1 MRLSLT
7 GTPKAEAIQEE
18 SKAKRPR
25 TEETTEELLSS
36 TSEGEA
42 TRVSGNYAVA
52 TVTEDIT
59 FKSKRRVSTKEEP
72 KVKRPQPAEE
82 LLSSTP
88 EGETPRVSA

>member
-1 MRLSLT
+1 MST
-7 GTPKAEAIQEE
+7 EE
-18 SKAKRPR
+18 EPKAKRPR

-42 TRVSGNYAVA
+42 PGVSGNYVVV

-59 FKSKRRVSTKEEP
+59 FKSKRRVSTEEEP
-72 KVKRPQPAEE
+72 KAKRPRTAEG

-88 EGETPRVSA
+88 EGETLRVST